1 MISAYTYFMP
11 KALLFLFLPC
21 MVLAIHNEDL
31 TVRFAECAKSATN
44 DIAPLHCEIALPT
57 NAQPSQA
64 LLCVTDR
71 DGNWFQQLAPNTLLA
86 GTNACTFDLSPESAA
101 KWSTSGHRL
110 VWNRRVLFNPK
121 SVALRVFPKQVG
133 SQKSN
138 VESPS
143 AGRLTNDVR
152 LTTCDLRL
160 TTCDWQGAPKATDI
174 RPNATDVPCFGLFE
188 LKFQLPDRYE
198 NPFDPAVIDASALI
212 EQPGTNG
219 AQVVVPGFYSQ
230 DYYVVTNAYAD
241 ERIPYGRPGW
251 AVRYAPL
258 VPGRHS
264 CRIVARDVLGV
275 STSAPVFFNAT
286 SANGPDFVRVSTN
299 DWRRFTS
306 GGREIHLVGHNV
318 RSPFDTRMDDQFP
331 WVLRHPDSFLAYRR
345 YFRDMAAAGENF
357 AEVWMCQWSLGLEW
371 STNAP
376 YYYGVGDYNLGN
388 AWELDQVLR
397 TARENGIRVNL
408 VLNNHGR
415 AGLGFDAEWQNS
427 PYNVVHGGFLPA
439 DNPMPFFTDPRALE
453 YQKRICRY
461 IVARWGW
468 DSTIFAWEL
477 WSELDLCGHWG
488 REPAPQNDP
497 GVIDWHRKIGDYL
510 RAIDPNR
517 HLVSTHISADYRSIG
532 KELSAIP
539 QIDHCCVDAYHFS
552 PNPLHIVDLV
562 RETAA
567 SLAAYQKPALIT
579 EFGGS
584 SMGAG
589 LSHLKCELHA
599 ALWSSACS
607 TLASTPLFWWWGLV
621 EEQNLYP
628 EYTAIRKF
636 TDSISYSDPA
646 LMPIQLAVTNTTPHV
661 NNDQQGQQQGQQQQR
676 ARPGIQ
682 SIAISSGTNLCA
694 WVYTRDLIALARDDD
709 EVKDTQAEVVW
720 TPVTNGTYRV
730 AFCSTKTG
738 EPVKQQDFRT
748 EQGSLR
754 FPLPPFK
761 GDIAIRVTP
770 LILVH

>member
-1 MISAYTYFMP
+1 MCGNQVMLKRI
-11 KALLFLFLPC
+11 LLFFIPAA
-21 MVLAIHNEDL
+21 AIAALTEDL
-31 TVRFAECAKSATN
+31 TVRFVESAKSATN
-44 DIAPLHCEIALPT
+44 GIAALSCKVVLPT
-57 NAQPSQA
+57 NAPPSQA

-71 DGNWFQQLAPNTLLA
+71 DGNWFQQLTPNTLLA
-86 GTNACTFDLSPESAA
+86 GTNACAFDVSPESAA
-101 KWSTSGHRL
+101 KWSTAGHRL
-110 VWNRRVLFNPK
+110 VWNRRVLLNPK
-121 SVALRVFPKQVG
+121 SIVLRVFPKEVQSSEFGVQ
-133 SQKSN
+133 S
-138 VESPS
+138 SPAS
-143 AGRLTNDVR
+143 DYQPLILNFQLSTRN
-152 LTTCDLRL
+152 
-160 TTCDWQGAPKATDI
+160 WKGAPEATDI
-174 RPNATDVPCFGLFE
+174 RPNATEMPCFGLFE
-188 LKFQLPDRYE
+188 LKFQLPDRYDD
-198 NPFDPAVIDASALI
+198 PFDPNVIDVAALI
-212 EQPGTNG
+212 EQPGTNA
-219 AQVVVPGFYSQ
+219 AQVVVPGFYQQ
-230 DYYVVTNAYAD
+230 DYYVVTNRYAD

-286 SANGPDFVRVSTN
+286 PADGPDFVRVSTN
-299 DWRRFTS
+299 DWRRFS
-306 GGREIHLVGHNV
+306 AGGREIHLIGHNV

-331 WVLRHPDSFLAYRR
+331 WVLRHPGSFLAYRR
-345 YFRDMAAAGENF
+345 YFRDMAVAGENF

-439 DNPMPFFTDPRALE
+439 EDPMPFFTDPRALE
-453 YQKRICRY
+453 YQKRLCRY

-468 DSTIFAWEL
+468 DSTVFAWEL
-477 WSELDLCGHWG
+477 WSELDLCGRWG

-497 GVIDWHRKIGDYL
+497 GVIDWHRKISDYL
-510 RAIDPNR
+510 RATDPNR

-567 SLAAYQKPALIT
+567 SLAAYRKPALIT

-628 EYTAIRKF
+628 EYTAIRTF
-636 TDSISYSDPA
+636 TDAISYADPA
-646 LMPIQLAVTNTTPHV
+646 LKPIQLAITDTTPRD
-661 NNDQQGQQQGQQQQR
+661 NDNQQEQQQGPQGQQQQR
-676 ARPGIQ
+676 WRPGIQ

-709 EVKDTQAEVVW
+709 DEVKDTQAEIVW

-738 EPVKQQDFRT
+738 KPVKQQDFRT